1 MSKLRNRKSQ
11 ITTRH
16 SPPAFLIDDT
26 AQRYLSALEHAE
38 VLKKALLEMCRKAGF
53 TPKDAPKTKILAGEL
68 YEVLA
73 SRATRTVVDQ
83 NRARALREK
92 LRDKLMHR
100 ELVSLLRTRVVFDL
114 ADGADRAVEK
124 MPAWVKYRFAELA
137 QHRPAG
143 TRLTVRKKKEVR
155 SRKSDV
161 RPRTSNLRNSRKAA

>member
-1 MSKLRNRKSQ
+1 MSKKEFPMRKGHWKTLPGF
-11 ITTRH
+11 I
-16 SPPAFLIDDT
+16 IDDT

-53 TPKDAPKTKILAGEL
+53 TPKDAPKTKMLAGEL

-114 ADGADRAVEK
+114 ADGAGRAVEK
-124 MPAWVKYRFAELA
+124 MPAWVKLRFHDAVES
-137 QHRPAG
+137 RPAG
-143 TRLTVRKKKEVR
+143 TRLTVRKKK
-155 SRKSDV
+155 SAKSAD
-161 RPRTSNLRNSRKAA
+161 RKAA